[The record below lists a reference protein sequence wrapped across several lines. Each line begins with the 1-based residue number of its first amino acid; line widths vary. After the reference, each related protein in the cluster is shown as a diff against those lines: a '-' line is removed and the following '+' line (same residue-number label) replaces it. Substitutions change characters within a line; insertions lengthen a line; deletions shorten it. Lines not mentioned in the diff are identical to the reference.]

1 MKSPHF
7 EIASR
12 CSIGAFALALL
23 TNCAAPNRQTWIDP
37 FEPVNPFGAEHVVV
51 PVNQMLT
58 PAGRQ
63 VELPGLRPQALA
75 LSPDGKIL
83 AVSGKSHELVL
94 VDPIAGNIL

>member
-1 MKSPHF
+1 MKRLNA
-7 EIASR
+7 EISNRILLVVA
-12 CSIGAFALALL
+12 ALVVL
-23 TNCAAPNRQTWIDP
+23 TNCATPNRQTALDP

-75 LSPDGKIL
+75 LSPDGKLL

-94 VDPIAGNIL
+94 VDPKS